1 MKYAI
6 TGSAGNISRPLV
18 GRLLAEGHDVTVIGR
33 SQENLKPLTDKGAK
47 AAVGTVEDAAFLK
60 DAFAGAD
67 AVYTMVPPQAAMGE
81 NVYEQLGANY
91 AGAIRANNIKYVVN
105 LSSVGAH
112 LAEGAGPVNGLYR
125 TERELNKLS
134 DANVLHLRPGFFYV
148 NFFGNIGMIRDM
160 GILGGN
166 YGDSNAKMI
175 LSYPGDIAE
184 AVAELLLQLSF
195 TGHVVHYHASDERT
209 LGEIARVLGVAVGK
223 PDLPWVLFT
232 DEQSYE
238 GMVGA
243 GLPEILASRYAEMGR
258 AMRTGIMWEDFQK
271 HRPAKFGKTKL
282 EDFARIFA
290 TVYNG

>member
-18 GRLLAEGHDVTVIGR
+18 ERLLAEGHDVTVIGR

-81 NVYEQLGANY
+81 NVYERLGANY
-91 AGAIRANNIKYVVN
+91 AEAIKANNIKYVVN

-112 LAEGAGPVNGLYR
+112 LAEGAGPVSGLYR

-148 NFFGNIGMIRDM
+148 NFFGNIGMIRNM

>member
-18 GRLLAEGHDVTVIGR
+18 ERLLAEGHDVTVIGR

-81 NVYEQLGANY
+81 NVYERLGANY
-91 AGAIRANNIKYVVN
+91 AEAIKANNIKYVVN

-148 NFFGNIGMIRDM
+148 NFFGNIGMIRNM